1 MATIKSFEDLEIWK
15 IARAVNKIVFKTTGS
30 SYFREDL
37 KFRSQVRNAS
47 LSMISNISEGFE
59 RGGNKEFTN
68 FLSIAKGSCG
78 DLYSQLV
85 VAADQGWISEKDLDE
100 LKKLTRSF
108 SEKTGALMTY
118 LINSNFRGRKYKK

>member
-78 DLYSQLV
+78 ELYSQLV
-85 VAADQGWISEKDLDE
+85 VAADQGWISEKDFDE

-118 LINSNFRGRKYKK
+118 LINSNFRGRKYKN

>member
-1 MATIKSFEDLEIWK
+1 
-15 IARAVNKIVFKTTGS
+15 
-30 SYFREDL
+30 
-37 KFRSQVRNAS
+37 
-47 LSMISNISEGFE
+47 MISNISEGFE

-78 DLYSQLV
+78 ELYSQLV
-85 VAADQGWISEKDLDE
+85 VAADQGWISENDLDE

-118 LINSNFRGRKYKK
+118 LINSGFNGRKYKN

>member
-78 DLYSQLV
+78 ELYSQLV

-118 LINSNFRGRKYKK
+118 LINSNFRGRKYKN

>member
-15 IARAVNKIVFKTTGS
+15 IARAVNKIIFKTTGS

-37 KFRSQVRNAS
+37 KFRSQIRSAS

-59 RGGNKEFTN
+59 RGGNREFTN
-68 FLSIAKGSCG
+68 FLSIAKGSSG
-78 DLYSQLV
+78 ELYSQV
-85 VAADQGWISEKDLDE
+85 IVAADQGWISENDLDE

-108 SEKTGALMTY
+108 SETTGALMTY
-118 LINSNFRGRKYKK
+118 LINSGLKGRKYKN